1 MQRLTPAIA
10 PPDRRDLG
18 RRLIVASAAIGALG
32 PFGMHVLLPA
42 LPSIAA
48 AFSVRAAASQLL
60 VSLALVAIALG
71 NLVVAPLSDRYGR
84 RPVIMAG
91 LWLFLA
97 GSAAAALAPSLPVVV
112 AARIVQAF
120 GAGAAMAV
128 ARAAIMDFFGPDR
141 AASALATTATAVLV
155 VPMVAPTLGGLAVEA
170 WQWRAPFAL
179 AVIAGLAALWF
190 TWAQTTETH
199 AASRSAG
206 PSPRTL
212 SSYRRL
218 LGNPGYVAYVAFGG
232 CMMGTVTV
240 FITSAPYVGIEVL
253 GISPSGYGLLFI
265 LPAAASF
272 AGFFFTSRMATRL
285 GGMRM
290 MRMGAGLSLAGAAA
304 LLVAMLAGATHP
316 LALFVPG
323 MMICAA
329 NALSAP
335 NSTTGAIAAAR
346 DVAGAASG
354 LLGFFQLLVGAA
366 ATQIVATLAAGSGLP
381 LAVAVVLLNLVAL
394 TLLVHIGRR
403 GAIEA
408 VARAG
413 GARTDEAL

>member
-1 MQRLTPAIA
+1 MRRLTPAIA

-42 LPSIAA
+42 LLSIAA
-48 AFSVRAAASQLL
+48 AFSVRASASQLL

-97 GSAAAALAPSLPVVV
+97 GSAAAALAPTLPMVV

-170 WQWRAPFAL
+170 WHWRAPFAL
-179 AVIAGLAALWF
+179 AVAVGLAALWF
-190 TWAQTTETH
+190 TWARTAETH
-199 AASRSAG
+199 PATRSAG

-212 SSYRRL
+212 ASYRRL
-218 LGNPGYVAYVAFGG
+218 LGNRGYLAYVGFGS

-240 FITSAPYVGIEVL
+240 FITSAPYVGIEVF
-253 GISPSGYGLLFI
+253 GVSPSNYGLLFI

-290 MRMGAGLSLAGAAA
+290 MRMGAGLSLTGAVA
-304 LLVAMLAGATHP
+304 LLAAMLAGASHP

-335 NSTTGAIAAAR
+335 NSTTGAIASAR

-354 LLGFFQLLVGAA
+354 LLGFFQLLAGAV
-366 ATQIVATLAAGSGLP
+366 ATQVVAMLAAGSGLP
-381 LAVAVVLLNLVAL
+381 LAAAVMTLNLLAL
-394 TLLVHIGRR
+394 ALLVHIGRR
-403 GAIEA
+403 GTLEA
-408 VARAG
+408 VAG
-413 GARTDEAL
+413 PGDTGPGL